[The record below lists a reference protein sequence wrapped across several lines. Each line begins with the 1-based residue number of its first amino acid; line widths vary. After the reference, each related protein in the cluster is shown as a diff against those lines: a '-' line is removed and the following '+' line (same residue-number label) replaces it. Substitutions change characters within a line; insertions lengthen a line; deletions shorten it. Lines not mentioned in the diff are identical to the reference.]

1 MFHRYAELK
10 MRNYRRAQVSIWHVS
25 VVSFEISPLD
35 VVLQLNTFKN
45 SMTFDGLRDPRVF
58 VNEHE
63 LNAF

>member
-10 MRNYRRAQVSIWHVS
+10 MQNYRTAQVSIWHVS
-25 VVSFEISPLD
+25 VVSLKSLD